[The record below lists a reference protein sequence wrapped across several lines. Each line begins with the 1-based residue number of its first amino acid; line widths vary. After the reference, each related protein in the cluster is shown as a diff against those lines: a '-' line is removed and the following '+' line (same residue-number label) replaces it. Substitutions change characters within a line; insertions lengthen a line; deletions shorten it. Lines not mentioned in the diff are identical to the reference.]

1 MTVLHF
7 LCFIYIKIILE
18 CISLTIKIFKNNG
31 SYICKQTNTDYLL
44 SVEDIL
50 IVTPASVLS

>member
-7 LCFIYIKIILE
+7 LCFIFIKIILE
-18 CISLTIKIFKNNG
+18 CIFLTIKIFKNNG